1 MANIS
6 QIIKCEGDNNTF
18 GLSVVCLGA
27 VATGFN
33 KTEYVGEMGGE
44 LWIMPFGWKK
54 QLKV

>member
-33 KTEYVGEMGGE
+33 KTEHVGEIGGE
-44 LWIMPFGWKK
+44 NYGLCRLDGKSN
-54 QLKV
+54 